1 MLKTFFLGV
10 LVTVVVAAAC
20 AYAIL
25 ANGVVPA
32 SADSGPLPL
41 ERWAARLSLRATL
54 GNDAP
59 KTPNPVP
66 LTDANLIAGIQLYG
80 RHCAICHG
88 TAAGDASASP
98 VAKGEYPRPPQL
110 GTDGVEDDPE
120 GWTYWKIDHGI
131 RWTGMPSW
139 KATLSDQQMWT
150 LALFLKNMN
159 KLTPAA
165 EQAWQAV
172 TNGPNAQSGGSGAP
186 TVSGPPPTAPS
197 SPSGASP
204 SGSSPGAGG
213 SAQTPPP

>member
-1 MLKTFFLGV
+1 MIKTFFLGV
-10 LVTVVVAAAC
+10 IVTIVAAAVC
-20 AYAIL
+20 AYVIL
-25 ANGVVPA
+25 ARGVIPA

-41 ERWAARLSLRATL
+41 EKWAARLSLRATL
-54 GNDAP
+54 AQDAP
-59 KTPNPVP
+59 KTPNPVA

-98 VAKGEYPRPPQL
+98 VAKGEYPAPPQL
-110 GTDGVEDDPE
+110 ATNGVEDDPM

-139 KATLSDQQMWT
+139 KETLSDQQMWT

-159 KLTPAA
+159 KLSPAA

-172 TNGPNAQSGGSGAP
+172 TNSPAS
-186 TVSGPPPTAPS
+186 PS
-197 SPSGASP
+197 SPSNPGTP
-204 SGSSPGAGG
+204 ITPGGTNGTSGSGNAGSG
-213 SAQTPPP
+213 NP

>member
-1 MLKTFFLGV
+1 MIKTFFLGV
-10 LVTVVVAAAC
+10 IVTIVAAAVC
-20 AYAIL
+20 AYVIL
-25 ANGVVPA
+25 ARGVIPA

-41 ERWAARLSLRATL
+41 EKWAARLSLRATL
-54 GNDAP
+54 AQDAP

-98 VAKGEYPRPPQL
+98 VAKGEYPAPPQL
-110 GTDGVEDDPE
+110 ATNGVEDDPM

-159 KLTPAA
+159 KLSPAA

-172 TNGPNAQSGGSGAP
+172 TNSAP
-186 TVSGPPPTAPS
+186 SPS
-197 SPSGASP
+197 SPSNPGTP
-204 SGSSPGAGG
+204 ITPGGTNGTSGSGNAGSG
-213 SAQTPPP
+213 NP